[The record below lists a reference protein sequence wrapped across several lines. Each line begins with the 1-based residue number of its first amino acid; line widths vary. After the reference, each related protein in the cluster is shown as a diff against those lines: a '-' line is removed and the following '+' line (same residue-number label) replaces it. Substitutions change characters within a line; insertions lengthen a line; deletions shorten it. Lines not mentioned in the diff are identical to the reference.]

1 MTPEELIESSGAP
14 TRTTSEAPP
23 LEILVRE
30 HETITAN
37 DSEEPA
43 SSPIVDVLTST
54 RHTEDTTTTPAA
66 NPPRGRQQGNGKNG
80 SAVPRAR
87 STAKNASSTAIM
99 KNFLNACASCISLEE
114 LDETWDCWEEILGEL
129 PRGKDNCQ
137 AHWMMLVSKHTGNDI
152 SDDVKRSAEKL
163 KPLLAN

>member
-1 MTPEELIESSGAP
+1 
-14 TRTTSEAPP
+14 
-23 LEILVRE
+23 
-30 HETITAN
+30 
-37 DSEEPA
+37 
-43 SSPIVDVLTST
+43 
-54 RHTEDTTTTPAA
+54 
-66 NPPRGRQQGNGKNG
+66 
-80 SAVPRAR
+80 
-87 STAKNASSTAIM
+87 M